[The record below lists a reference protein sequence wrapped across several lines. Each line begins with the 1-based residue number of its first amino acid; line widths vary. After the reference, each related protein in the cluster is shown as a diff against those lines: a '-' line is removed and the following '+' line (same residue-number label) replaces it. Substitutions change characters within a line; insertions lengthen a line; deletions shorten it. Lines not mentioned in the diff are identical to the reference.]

1 MEYQKTIQ
9 RLRQVAFLLF
19 IFATTS
25 IVGSLWLHNTLVS
38 FNFDNTHGH
47 LVGKLD
53 LKPGDS
59 FELLYDCDPTK
70 KTCVHHEKHKDLLFP
85 KIATLTPCFE
95 NELGINFRYGDKK
108 VELND
113 FLDDLNPNK
122 KLDNDLFVIVTI
134 KDEKDKKCIINSE
147 KYKFYKIFPFYHELI
162 YKLKK
167 NIDALATAE
176 KVNPFIYGETS
187 ISNMVKRFPINF
199 IFKGFLYFSVILM
212 IIYWSLYNN
221 LFKNILKTKKNFFFF
236 FGIGSAIFL
245 FFHVLF
251 LGMEIDNKIFNKMR
265 SIILLLF
272 ILFEVIAQTI
282 LTKKLYQNT
291 KTLENFCFKR
301 IIKLKL
307 YFIILIVIVTFISLL
322 FLIFSDL
329 PKNTENILEWNYFV
343 VLLFFY
349 MLSYLMWKK
358 KLTFYPSS
366 T

>member
-1 MEYQKTIQ
+1 
-9 RLRQVAFLLF
+9 
-19 IFATTS
+19 
-25 IVGSLWLHNTLVS
+25 
-38 FNFDNTHGH
+38 
-47 LVGKLD
+47 
-53 LKPGDS
+53 
-59 FELLYDCDPTK
+59 
-70 KTCVHHEKHKDLLFP
+70 
-85 KIATLTPCFE
+85 
-95 NELGINFRYGDKK
+95 
-108 VELND
+108 
-113 FLDDLNPNK
+113 
-122 KLDNDLFVIVTI
+122 
-134 KDEKDKKCIINSE
+134 
-147 KYKFYKIFPFYHELI
+147 
-162 YKLKK
+162 
-167 NIDALATAE
+167 
-176 KVNPFIYGETS
+176 
-187 ISNMVKRFPINF
+187 
-199 IFKGFLYFSVILM
+199 
-212 IIYWSLYNN
+212 
-221 LFKNILKTKKNFFFF
+221 
-236 FGIGSAIFL
+236 
-245 FFHVLF
+245 
-251 LGMEIDNKIFNKMR
+251 MEIDNKIFNKMR